1 MNCIIKKLLSQPSDR
16 SPITLRC
23 TGASLPPL
31 LLKVRYNGIMDNLWW
46 FVTLT
51 STQLSSIPP
60 VTNGYDFVHNTQHKQ
75 ETMHWVRYKDT
86 GSGFVCGWLTPPPLR
101 SVRMMKHRTEKSKAL
116 KCIVV
121 HPHPLFCSISCS
133 YLVGSFIQ

>member
-51 STQLSSIPP
+51 STQLSSIPQ
-60 VTNGYDFVHNTQHKQ
+60 V
-75 ETMHWVRYKDT
+75 
-86 GSGFVCGWLTPPPLR
+86 
-101 SVRMMKHRTEKSKAL
+101 TEKAIICPQHAAQTGNDAL
-116 KCIVV
+116 
-121 HPHPLFCSISCS
+121 
-133 YLVGSFIQ
+133 G

>member
-86 GSGFVCGWLTPPPLR
+86 ESGCPPPIPSLNLQ
-101 SVRMMKHRTEKSKAL
+101 TL
-116 KCIVV
+116 LIVFV
-121 HPHPLFCSISCS
+121 LISYSNVFVLQSYGITYPL
-133 YLVGSFIQ
+133 LLDQ